1 MTKPKFTGVYP
12 ILPTPFRD
20 DETIDLDSYAR
31 IVRFMVDIGVDGVT
45 ILGVLGEANRLIDQ
59 ERQAVIQTAVE
70 AAERSAKSAMV
81 AALWAM
87 WATIIAMLAIAWTVW
102 GR

>member
-31 IVRFMVDIGVDGVT
+31 IVRFRP
-45 ILGVLGEANRLIDQ
+45 ILSLQYGNCI
-59 ERQAVIQTAVE
+59 
-70 AAERSAKSAMV
+70 
-81 AALWAM
+81 
-87 WATIIAMLAIAWTVW
+87 
-102 GR
+102 